1 MILSPEMRSTGEVMG
16 IDYDLGCAFVKAY
29 QAAGVHLPLRGRV
42 LISVK
47 HTDKR
52 AIVGEAR
59 MLSSM
64 GFELIAT
71 DGTHKAL
78 TSAGLEATRVNKVHE
93 GRPHIVDLVKNRELD
108 LLLNTPAGKQQRYD
122 DSAIRASAISVGI
135 PCVTTLA
142 GIRMVV
148 SALSAL
154 QREEL
159 SVRSLQKYHADLK
172 PSEKA
177 VEA

>member
-1 MILSPEMRSTGEVMG
+1 ML
-16 IDYDLGCAFVKAY
+16 
-29 QAAGVHLPLRGRV
+29 AG
-42 LISVK
+42 
-47 HTDKR
+47 
-52 AIVGEAR
+52 
-59 MLSSM
+59 M

-78 TSAGLEATRVNKVHE
+78 TSAGLDAQRVNKVHE
-93 GRPHIVDLVKNRELD
+93 GRPHIVDMIKNRELD

-122 DSAIRASAISVGI
+122 DSAIRAAAISVGI

-148 SALSAL
+148 SALDTL

-159 SVRSLQKYHADLK
+159 SVRSLQKYHAELR
-172 PSEKA
+172 PHEHPIKA
-177 VEA
+177 

>member
-1 MILSPEMRSTGEVMG
+1 M
-16 IDYDLGCAFVKAY
+16 
-29 QAAGVHLPLRGRV
+29 
-42 LISVK
+42 LITVK
-47 HTDKR
+47 HIYKR
-52 AIVGEAR
+52 AIIGEAR
-59 MLSSM
+59 MLASM

-78 TSAGLEATRVNKVHE
+78 TSAGLDAQRVNKVHE
-93 GRPHIVDLVKNRELD
+93 GRPHIVDMIKNRELD

-122 DSAIRASAISVGI
+122 DSAIRAAAISVGI

-148 SALSAL
+148 SALDTL

-159 SVRSLQKYHADLK
+159 SVRSLQKYHAELR
-172 PSEKA
+172 PHEHPIKA
-177 VEA
+177 